1 MKYCPY
7 CGAGLLSSTFS
18 FCPECGTKLPT
29 QEEIMAASIDEVINH
44 PESITVEQ
52 TSNPRKKSSREKR
65 SAKASSKHRQARSVA
80 TPEPPPSDEY
90 YDGYYDDVMP
100 PDLDREKDI
109 IAYLSSGKIKGIGKR
124 TAEKIYEAFGDST
137 LNILDQEPR
146 KILNVEQMFLI
157 QQLQMFL

>member
-44 PESITVEQ
+44 PESITVAQ

-65 SAKASSKHRQARSVA
+65 SAKASKKHRQARSVS
-80 TPEPPPSDEY
+80 TPEPSPSDEY

-100 PDLDREKDI
+100 PDLDREKDSLDKALVKRI
-109 IAYLSSGKIKGIGKR
+109 IVLAMCVTIIILCASH
-124 TAEKIYEAFGDST
+124 FST
-137 LNILDQEPR
+137 YFDRCSFMIR
-146 KILNVEQMFLI
+146 KV
-157 QQLQMFL
+157 

>member
-44 PESITVEQ
+44 PESITLEQ
-52 TSNPRKKSSREKR
+52 TSNPRKKSRREKR
-65 SAKASSKHRQARSVA
+65 SAKASRKHHQARSVA
-80 TPEPPPSDEY
+80 TPEPSPSDEY

-100 PDLDREKDI
+100 PDLDREKDSLDKTLVKRI
-109 IAYLSSGKIKGIGKR
+109 IVLAMCVTII
-124 TAEKIYEAFGDST
+124 IFMCVAF
-137 LNILDQEPR
+137 LYVL
-146 KILNVEQMFLI
+146 
-157 QQLQMFL
+157 

>member
-44 PESITVEQ
+44 PESITLER
-52 TSNPRKKSSREKR
+52 TPKPRKKSRQEKR
-65 SAKASSKHRQARSVA
+65 AAKASRKHRQARSVS
-80 TPEPPPSDEY
+80 TPEPSPSDEY

-100 PDLDREKDI
+100 PDLDREKDSLDKALVKRI
-109 IAYLSSGKIKGIGKR
+109 IVLAMCVTII
-124 TAEKIYEAFGDST
+124 IFMCVAF
-137 LNILDQEPR
+137 LYVL
-146 KILNVEQMFLI
+146 
-157 QQLQMFL
+157 